1 MNASKTARRSM
12 SISVVL
18 AALFIV
24 FAWLVLTD
32 RLSSFDLLIIETI
45 QGLESPLFTKA
56 MLLIT
61 RTGEGL
67 LLIMITLA
75 IMIVLFAVLRHRRE
89 LELLVFVSLTS
100 ACLNQLLKII
110 IVRPRPTLNRLIEV
124 GGYSFPSGH
133 SMAAFSLYGTV
144 TYLLWKHI
152 PNRAGRIV
160 LLTLSGCF
168 IVLIGLSRVYLGVH
182 YPTDVLAG
190 YLASASWLLLS
201 ISLYERWIRKIY

>member
-18 AALFIV
+18 AALFII

-45 QGLESPLFTKA
+45 QGLESLLLTKA

-61 RTGEGL
+61 KTGEGL

-160 LLTLSGCF
+160 LLTLIGCF

-201 ISLYERWIRKIY
+201 ISLYERWIRKIS